1 MIFTLEVKGGKLR
14 ETKMFEKGF
23 NQNDVLNVL
32 SELNMRIIEL
42 EVQLDAEKNYSAK
55 IEKELRKLKNAE
67 KRLI

>member
-1 MIFTLEVKGGKLR
+1 
-14 ETKMFEKGF
+14 MFEKGF

>member
-1 MIFTLEVKGGKLR
+1 VIFTLEVKGGKLR